1 MNNTSK
7 TPLLAA
13 VVLCAASITL
23 AGCDKPPTAPTTPT
37 PKVGTI
43 TPTQPTNP
51 AKPSLPEADPK
62 ELPGGK
68 K

>member
-51 AKPSLPEADPK
+51 AKPS
-62 ELPGGK
+62 
-68 K
+68 